1 MVKVNA
7 EQFTKKWGDRLS
19 GATEQITNGINNVS
33 VAPGILA
40 AKKQDK
46 MKQNILKS
54 IDSGKWGK
62 NVAAVPLQDWKDAIL
77 NKGLSRLSSGVEG
90 AKGKVTKFAEKL
102 LAYEANLQ
110 NTIKSM
116 PDLTLSDSVA
126 RMVKNVTE
134 MAKFQK

>member
-19 GATEQITNGINNVS
+19 GATEQITNGINNVT
-33 VAPGILA
+33 VAPGVLA

-62 NVAAVPLQDWKDAIL
+62 NVAAVPLQEWKDAIL
-77 NKGLSRLSSGVEG
+77 NKGLGRLSSGVEG
-90 AKGKVTKFAEKL
+90 AKGKVAKFAEKL
-102 LAYEANLQ
+102 LAYESNLQ
-110 NTIKSM
+110 NTIKAM
-116 PDLTLSDSVA
+116 PDLTLSDSIA
-126 RMVKNVTE
+126 RMTKNVTE
-134 MAKFQK
+134 MSKFSK